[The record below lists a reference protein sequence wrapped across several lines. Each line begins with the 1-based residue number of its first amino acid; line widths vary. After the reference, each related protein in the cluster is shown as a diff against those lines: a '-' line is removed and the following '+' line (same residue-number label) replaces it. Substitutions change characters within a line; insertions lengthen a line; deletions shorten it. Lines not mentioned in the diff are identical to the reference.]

1 MKALYWILTAGL
13 GVLTV
18 LLVSRGAKPT
28 TSDPARFLVLW
39 RSLDGNLYEE
49 AGWVGWWVVVEHGTI
64 FNRGPAPV

>member
-1 MKALYWILTAGL
+1 MKGIYWILTVLL
-13 GVLTV
+13 GGVTV

-28 TSDPARFLVLW
+28 TSDPSRFLVLW

-64 FNRGPAPV
+64 FNRGPAPM

>member
-1 MKALYWILTAGL
+1 MKWIYWVLTIGL
-13 GVLTV
+13 GAVTV

-39 RSLDGNLYEE
+39 KSFNGKLYEE

-64 FNRGPAPV
+64 FERGAAPV